1 MSRKMSRTSAIS
13 WKDVTKNRVVK
24 HYTSFETYGSFHI
37 LPILYEI
44 QLITKYSE
52 IQKYIIFSIK
62 KLVPKLLTNSNWF

>member
-1 MSRKMSRTSAIS
+1 MSRTSAIS
-13 WKDVTKNRVVK
+13 WKDVTKNRDVK